1 MGFVDKN
8 GKVPKGLVDICIL
21 DIIGEA
27 TEEDPV
33 TQEQIRERL
42 EDDYGIKID
51 RKSVRRHLSNLVE
64 GISSIRYKEKYRS
77 MRGED
82 SSMLTDF
89 WLNHEKRFD
98 DIELRALIYT
108 VIFAKHISVK
118 YKRNIIQKLESL
130 ASNNLRKSMCNH
142 IFEDENTA
150 SDFNQLFLSMEI
162 IVEALDEKKKIAFNY
177 THYVIGQKKPQTM
190 QQRYT
195 VSPLG
200 IAVRDD
206 DFYLIATVSGVKNDD
221 PKRMT
226 EHLESVLAAMKAKE
240 VRIDTFRMDRIKD
253 ADVLDE
259 PRDEIDSKKSLPLR
273 GVHWNRLDVQEY
285 IRENPS
291 LASGHTVRAKFR
303 MTEGERCTISDAID
317 HFGKA
322 NVYVQCENPDAAW
335 GEPKSYIVSL
345 RVNDG
350 ALRDFALRNTPD
362 VEVLKPESL
371 RDEIREAYRKA
382 LAGLGDLD

>member
-1 MGFVDKN
+1 MGFV
-8 GKVPKGLVDICIL
+8 GKSRKAPKGLVDICIL

-42 EDDYGIKID
+42 EADYGIIID

-64 GISSIRYKEKYRS
+64 GVSSIRYKEKHRS

-82 SSMLTDF
+82 SSMLTNF
-89 WLNHEKRFD
+89 WLDYEGRFD

-108 VIFAKHISVK
+108 VVFAKHIPVK
-118 YKRNIIQKLESL
+118 YKRDIIGKLESL
-130 ASNNLRKSMCNH
+130 ASNSLRKSMCNH

-150 SDFNQLFLSMEI
+150 SDLNQLFLSMEI
-162 IVEALDEKKKIAFNY
+162 IAEALDEKKKIVFDY
-177 THYVIGQKKPQTM
+177 THYVVGQKKPQTM

-200 IAVRDD
+200 IGVRDD
-206 DFYLIATVSGVKNDD
+206 DFYLIATVNGVQNDD
-221 PKRMT
+221 PKRM
-226 EHLESVLAAMKAKE
+226 EGHFRSVLAAMEAKE
-240 VRIDTFRMDRIKD
+240 VHIDTFRMDRIKD
-253 ADVLDE
+253 ASVLEE
-259 PRDEIDSKKSLPLR
+259 PREEIDTKKNLRLR
-273 GVHWNRLDVQEY
+273 GARWNRLDVQEY
-285 IRENPS
+285 IRENPT

-303 MTEGERCTISDAID
+303 LTEGERCTISDAID
-317 HFGKA
+317 HFGKG
-322 NVYVQCENPDAAW
+322 NVRVQCENPDAALR
-335 GEPKSYIVSL
+335 EPKSYIVSL

-362 VEVLKPESL
+362 VEVLRPESL

-382 LAGLGDLD
+382 LANLGDLD